1 MPVHACVSLV
11 YPGFGGGALC
21 STSHHFLRRF
31 VEKNVGISDT
41 VGAISLHAVPSLVA
55 WGTGVLKVS
64 ALSTEEMG
72 KWQGLSFGPLQTK
85 TMPYDLEYGLL
96 FQHNMGGE
104 FTAMYQAIMLP
115 VTIAIA
121 TAAGL
126 LTVKC
131 SSFCSLALQC
141 PAYSCS

>member
-1 MPVHACVSLV
+1 VRVSV

-31 VEKNVGISDT
+31 LEKHAGITDT

-55 WGTGVLKVS
+55 WGTGVYKVS
-64 ALSTEEMG
+64 GLSTEEMG
-72 KWQGLSFGPLQTK
+72 KWQGLAYGPLQTK
-85 TMPYDLEYGLL
+85 TMPYDLEYGLM
-96 FQHNMGGE
+96 FQHNLGGDA
-104 FTAMYQAIMLP
+104 TAMYQAIMLP

-121 TAAGL
+121 TGAGM

-131 SSFCSLALQC
+131 CPFCSLGLRC
-141 PAYSCS
+141 NAYGCS